1 MFGSDVRLD
10 DKAPAKAAWS
20 LLAPVD
26 EDRRDTVWLDIAAA
40 SAQQWGRI
48 DLATADRIRVD
59 GSLRLQAGG
68 QLNLTGSEVEL
79 AGDIGIAGG
88 QLSAGNLLDVQ
99 GRPTALLH
107 DGRARTAIADG
118 TRIDLSGEWSNA
130 SLAMPLDASGAWTD
144 GGRLSLSNSHDVV
157 VGAEA
162 TVDVEG
168 GAALDLRARAASA
181 KGQRQPAGQQQ
192 HGYDRRQWP
201 GATGRG

>member
-1 MFGSDVRLD
+1 
-10 DKAPAKAAWS
+10 
-20 LLAPVD
+20 
-26 EDRRDTVWLDIAAA
+26 
-40 SAQQWGRI
+40 I
-48 DLATADRIRVD
+48 DLATADRIRID

-130 SLAMPLDASGAWTD
+130 SLAMPRDASGAWTD
-144 GGRLSLSNSHDVV
+144 GGRLSLGNSHDVA
-157 VGAEA
+157 VGAKA
-162 TVDVEG
+162 TVDVE
-168 GAALDLRARAASA
+168 
-181 KGQRQPAGQQQ
+181 AG
-192 HGYDRRQWP
+192 
-201 GATGRG
+201 